1 MRAKTSQ
8 YICRLNECR
17 AKLQANLNSLE
28 AHVERSHLQ
37 HSLLPCPFN
46 KCANPGLTTF
56 SRTKDLVLHLEQHHG
71 DLVGQ
76 AVDVCSVLL
85 LPRADPFRPAQSTI
99 IPPKLPSSTQIPPGG
114 IFVKPI
120 TVRSTPRL
128 AHLTSNKSAPLP
140 PAHIPEAEPPRKLQ
154 YERPMTQTP
163 SPTERTHTYRH
174 YEFADF
180 PDIEYH
186 METKTLTPS
195 GIIGRPRFDI
205 RPEGDGLPRKDLVRP
220 PPVHSWPLV
229 DSPPPPQSIFY
240 EVLRKQVMTEYAA
253 GEGAATNT
261 FTRT

>member
-1 MRAKTSQ
+1 M
-8 YICRLNECR
+8 CRLSGCR
-17 AKLQANLNSLE
+17 AKLHTNLKSLE

-37 HSLLPCPFN
+37 ESPLPCPFN
-46 KCANPGLTTF
+46 KCANPRLTTF
-56 SRTKDLVLHLEQHHG
+56 FRTKDLVLHLERHHG

-76 AVDVCSVLL
+76 AVDVRVLL
-85 LPRADPFRPAQSTI
+85 PGADPFPPVQFL
-99 IPPKLPSSTQIPPGG
+99 PPKLPSSTQIPPGG

-120 TVRSTPRL
+120 TVRSTARL
-128 AHLTSNKSAPLP
+128 THLISNKKAPLP

-154 YERPMTQTP
+154 YERPTTQTP
-163 SPTERTHTYRH
+163 SPTEHTHSYRH

-180 PDIEYH
+180 PDIKYH

-195 GIIGRPRFDI
+195 GIICPPHFDI
-205 RPEGDGLPRKDLVRP
+205 RPLGDGLPRKDLVRP

-229 DSPPPPQSIFY
+229 DSPSPPQSIFY
-240 EVLRKQVMTEYAA
+240 EVLRKQVMAEYAA